1 MLSDSDTNTDIWTK
15 IFWYRFKDFVP
26 LPNFYRY
33 RLRDFF
39 CYQISRILV
48 PIPPGKGKIPGT
60 GTHYKSVPVPNFSD
74 TGSETFSGTIFFW
87 YQFRYHQ
94 KMKNIRLREFPVLV
108 CHSPGEISD
117 FKTQPLKALLSP
129 LRIKKWMHEFSQT
142 NEQKNKQ
149 DGQGGGMD
157 VYLSYLY
164 SRKNFRPYLGG

>member
-39 CYQISRILV
+39 CYQTRILV

-129 LRIKKWMHEFSQT
+129 LRMYKVDARVFTNKRTKKQT
-142 NEQKNKQ
+142 GWAGRRN
-149 DGQGGGMD
+149 GCIPFIP
-157 VYLSYLY
+157 L
-164 SRKNFRPYLGG
+164 